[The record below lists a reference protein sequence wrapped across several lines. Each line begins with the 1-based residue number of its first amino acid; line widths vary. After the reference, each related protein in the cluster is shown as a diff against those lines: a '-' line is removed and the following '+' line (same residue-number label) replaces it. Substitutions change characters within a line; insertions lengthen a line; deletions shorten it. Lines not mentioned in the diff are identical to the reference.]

1 MAESIVV
8 DKNLSDVEIYKAV
21 IPQIDYLL
29 NPLEPIVSNLANVS
43 AVLKE
48 AFTKTSWVGF
58 YLLKDNKLF
67 LGPFQGKVACTEI
80 KVGSGV
86 CGASAQL
93 KETIIVDDVNSFPG
107 HIACDSASQSEIVV
121 PLILDG
127 DVFGV
132 LDVDSHKL
140 ASFNL
145 IDKMYLEIICGI
157 IVEKINVRLINEI
170 LK

>member
-1 MAESIVV
+1 MAESILV

-29 NPLEPIVSNLANVS
+29 NPGEPIVSNLSNVS

-48 AFTKTSWVGF
+48 AFTKISWVGF
-58 YLLKDNKLF
+58 YLLKSDRLF

-86 CGASAQL
+86 CGTAAQL
-93 KETIIVDDVNSFPG
+93 KETIIVDDVNSYPG

-121 PLILDG
+121 PLISDG
-127 DVFGV
+127 EVFGV
-132 LDVDSHKL
+132 LDVDSNQP

-145 IDKMYLEIICGI
+145 IDKMYLEMICRIIA
-157 IVEKINVRLINEI
+157 EKLNVRLINEI